1 MGRRLHFQFSV
12 AYLTLT
18 DVPAWQLDHIAR
30 TIFIVQRYI
39 LNIQSLVFF
48 SVEILSLETPFF
60 SKFNKVQKTDD
71 YREGER
77 EGVMEDPSYHI
88 DAPSSK
94 NFQEA
99 DFFVEQN
106 TLFFFAFVSTFSV
119 SVLATKNHL

>member
-1 MGRRLHFQFSV
+1 
-12 AYLTLT
+12 
-18 DVPAWQLDHIAR
+18 
-30 TIFIVQRYI
+30 
-39 LNIQSLVFF
+39 
-48 SVEILSLETPFF
+48 
-60 SKFNKVQKTDD
+60 
-71 YREGER
+71 
-77 EGVMEDPSYHI
+77 MEDPSYHI

>member
-1 MGRRLHFQFSV
+1 MGRRLHFQLSV

-48 SVEILSLETPFF
+48 SVEILSLETLFF

-77 EGVMEDPSYHI
+77 EGVKEDPSYYI
-88 DAPSSK
+88 NAPSSK
-94 NFQEA
+94 NFQET
-99 DFFVEQN
+99 DFFVVQKIPYSS
-106 TLFFFAFVSTFSV
+106 L
-119 SVLATKNHL
+119 HLCPPSQSQF